1 MISPFDRIAPF
12 VRRVTF
18 SLLIGPKRSLKGS
31 LRWSKPVY
39 LIPRAQ
45 RCRSSFVPGVRGEEG
60 ASTQRWRWRTRVWG
74 WSETGW
80 PTMSASMRS
89 TLQTVPESVP
99 ADHVTNSKVSP
110 PEIRFITTT
119 YLLPQ
124 TTAEDRRPL
133 CIPRLERPRDPPRLG
148 DNERLQRNE
157 CALRDG
163 LISQDLKIEALYYKL
178 WNY

>member
-1 MISPFDRIAPF
+1 
-12 VRRVTF
+12 
-18 SLLIGPKRSLKGS
+18 
-31 LRWSKPVY
+31 
-39 LIPRAQ
+39 
-45 RCRSSFVPGVRGEEG
+45 
-60 ASTQRWRWRTRVWG
+60 
-74 WSETGW
+74 
-80 PTMSASMRS
+80 MSASMRS

-178 WNY
+178 